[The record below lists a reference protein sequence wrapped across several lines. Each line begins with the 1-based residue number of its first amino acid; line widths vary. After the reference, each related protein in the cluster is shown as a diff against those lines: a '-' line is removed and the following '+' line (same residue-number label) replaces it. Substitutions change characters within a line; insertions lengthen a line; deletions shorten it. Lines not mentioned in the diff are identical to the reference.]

1 MLAESCAYLD
11 IETTGLDPDSSDI
24 TVLGIY
30 IEDESGEPR
39 SCEHGRGGKVI
50 QLVGEDIR
58 SSRLAEIFKDIKKL
72 FTYNGEKFDLPFIRA
87 KLGID
92 LQSLCQHVDLM
103 HICWQNN
110 LYGGFKKVER
120 RLGITRELE
129 GIDGKEAVFLWHRY
143 AHNGDETA
151 LKTLLKY
158 NEEDVKNLKHLKQ
171 KLLEILDYKG

>member
-1 MLAESCAYLD
+1 M
-11 IETTGLDPDSSDI
+11 
-24 TVLGIY
+24 
-30 IEDESGEPR
+30 
-39 SCEHGRGGKVI
+39 
-50 QLVGEDIR
+50 
-58 SSRLAEIFKDIKKL
+58 
-72 FTYNGEKFDLPFIRA
+72 
-87 KLGID
+87 
-92 LQSLCQHVDLM
+92 CQHVDLM

>member
-1 MLAESCAYLD
+1 MFSEPCAYLD
-11 IETTGLDPDSSDI
+11 IETTGLDPNSSDI

-30 IEDESGEPR
+30 IEDES
-39 SCEHGRGGKVI
+39 GGKVI

-120 RLGITRELE
+120 HLGITR
-129 GIDGKEAVFLWHRY
+129 
-143 AHNGDETA
+143 
-151 LKTLLKY
+151 
-158 NEEDVKNLKHLKQ
+158 
-171 KLLEILDYKG
+171 